1 MISWRVVN
9 HPSGRSNLPYEN
21 RSKPIAGCTP
31 PGAATA
37 AFCQGFT
44 GLQRHLDEFLCAAA
58 ISHIL
63 LRSETDSDRGSLRKE
78 PRRRVQAK
86 PSSLS
91 RRDQGFESAFLQRR
105 VGCELETPRWPC
117 LPNIPRCAPGLD
129 RK

>member
-21 RSKPIAGCTP
+21 RSKPISGCTP

-37 AFCQGFT
+37 AFCHGFT
-44 GLQRHLDEFLCAAA
+44 GLRRHLDEILCAAA
-58 ISHIL
+58 VSHIL

-91 RRDQGFESAFLQRR
+91 RRDRETLWGGRQGNGNFVAACNRWSAAMPQ
-105 VGCELETPRWPC
+105 
-117 LPNIPRCAPGLD
+117 PNDLSR
-129 RK
+129 